1 MRRRSMERARQTLE
15 KVVAAAVEA
24 GRVKAPAK
32 IGARP
37 QRALSQ
43 HHGHRY
49 YSWEVEGRGQFRFYE
64 DSDKLQAEMRHE
76 GKYILKTDD
85 QTSEPQALACADA
98 RAG

>member
-1 MRRRSMERARQTLE
+1 MERAREALE
-15 KVVAAAVEA
+15 KVVAAVEA
-24 GRVKAPAK
+24 GRWKDPAK
-32 IGARP
+32 IGALA

-64 DSDKLQAEMRHE
+64 DPDKLQAEMRHE

-85 QTSEPQALACADA
+85 QTSEPQAAAMRLCRACADA